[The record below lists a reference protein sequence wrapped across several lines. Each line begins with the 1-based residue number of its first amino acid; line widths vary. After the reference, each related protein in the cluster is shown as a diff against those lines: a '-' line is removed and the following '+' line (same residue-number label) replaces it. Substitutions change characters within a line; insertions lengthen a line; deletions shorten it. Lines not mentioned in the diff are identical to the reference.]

1 MASNDYYHGGK
12 PPSASPPPA
21 AYYAGS
27 AYNNIP
33 STSSTP
39 APPYSQISQTPGAS
53 HPPPPRVN
61 TVSPFE
67 TVFDDHVYPVD
78 STQDGFRHNANGTP
92 QQNMSPQAANNPQ
105 RMNTVHTVNTV
116 SSVYSS
122 DNPNDP
128 RNMQPLPPLP
138 QQPTAYHRDGAYNQ
152 HDGVYDQHSAYAQP
166 NPYAQDTAY
175 YGNQAVSPDSSRPH
189 VADDIPLQSRQETQP
204 KDVEMNDNDHVY
216 DAPQGSR
223 RSKSRRDKSK
233 VGFGQLGMF
242 GADRKGIPWVVYVFT
257 LVQVAVFI
265 AEIVKNAQLTGSPIM
280 TKPTFNPMIGPSTYV
295 MINMG
300 ARYVACMHN
309 VKGIQDSNT
318 SFTWP
323 CPNSTSSDANN
334 PSNQCGL
341 GDLCGF
347 GGVPEPKFEGLDQ
360 SPEPDQWFRFITPI
374 FLHAGLIHIG
384 FNLLL
389 QMTIGK
395 EMEIAI
401 GSIRFFLVYVSA
413 GIFGNVMGANYAG
426 VMTAST
432 GASGALFGVIALTLL
447 DLLYSWKDRRSPVKD
462 LMFIML
468 DIVISFVLGL
478 LPGLDNFA
486 HIGGFLMGLVLGICV
501 LHSPNSLRRRL
512 GTDPSYASMQLNP
525 ANQGAGPSFLR
536 NPVGF
541 FKGRKPLWWAW
552 WLVRAGFLL
561 TVIIVFIVLLNN
573 FYVYHNTCSWCKY
586 LSCIPVNNWCEL
598 DDFKLTKSS

>member
-1 MASNDYYHGGK
+1 MASNDYYHGSK
-12 PPSASPPPA
+12 PPSGATPSPAPYYGG
-21 AYYAGS
+21 AYNN
-27 AYNNIP
+27 NNIP
-33 STSSTP
+33 SASSTP
-39 APPYSQISQTPGAS
+39 APPYSSVPNAPSASQ
-53 HPPPPRVN
+53 PPPRQN

-78 STQDGFRHNANGTP
+78 STQDGFRHNGYI
-92 QQNMSPQAANNPQ
+92 QNPQ
-105 RMNTVHTVNTV
+105 SLN
-116 SSVYSS
+116 
-122 DNPNDP
+122 
-128 RNMQPLPPLP
+128 NM
-138 QQPTAYHRDGAYNQ
+138 
-152 HDGVYDQHSAYAQP
+152 
-166 NPYAQDTAY
+166 DTAY
-175 YGNQAVSPDSSRPH
+175 TGNGQTPYSTHDIHQSNPYTQQDTGYYGHTSMSPDSSRPNL
-189 VADDIPLQSRQETQP
+189 ADDIPLQSRQPMQP
-204 KDVEMNDNDHVY
+204 HKDVETNDTDHVY

-223 RSKSRRDKSK
+223 RSKSQRDKK
-233 VGFGQLGMF
+233 KIGFGQLGMF
-242 GADRKGIPWVVYVFT
+242 GADRKGIPWVVYIFT
-257 LVQVAVFI
+257 LVQIAVFI
-265 AEIVKNAQLTGSPIM
+265 GEIVKNAQLTGSPIM
-280 TKPTFNPMIGPSTYV
+280 TKPSFNPMIGPSTYV

-309 VKGIQDSNT
+309 VKEIQDEGQP
-318 SFTWP
+318 FTWP
-323 CPNSTSSDANN
+323 CPNSTSNDANN
-334 PSNQCGL
+334 PSNQCSL
-341 GDLCGF
+341 GELCGF
-347 GGVPEPKFEGLDQ
+347 GGVPEPAYTNTDTKQ
-360 SPEPDQWFRFITPI
+360 SSEPNQWFRFITPI

-401 GSIRFFLVYVSA
+401 GSIRFFLVYLSA

-426 VMTAST
+426 VMAAST

-468 DIVISFVLGL
+468 DVVISFVLGL

-486 HIGGFLMGLVLGICV
+486 HIGGFLMGLALGVCV

-512 GTDPSYASMQLNP
+512 GAEDPSYASMQLNP
-525 ANQGAGPSFLR
+525 NQGPPPFLK

-573 FYVYHNTCSWCKY
+573 FYIYHNTCSWCKY

-598 DDFKLTKSS
+598 DNFKVTRS

>member
-1 MASNDYYHGGK
+1 MASNDYYHSSK
-12 PPSASPPPA
+12 PPSEATPSSAPYYGG
-21 AYYAGS
+21 AYS
-27 AYNNIP
+27 NNIP

-39 APPYSQISQTPGAS
+39 APPYSSIPNAPGAS
-53 HPPPPRVN
+53 QPPPRHN

-78 STQDGFRHNANGTP
+78 STQDGFRHNGHS
-92 QQNMSPQAANNPQ
+92 QSPQSLNN
-105 RMNTVHTVNTV
+105 MNTAYIGHGQTP
-116 SSVYSS
+116 YS
-122 DNPNDP
+122 
-128 RNMQPLPPLP
+128 
-138 QQPTAYHRDGAYNQ
+138 T
-152 HDGVYDQHSAYAQP
+152 HDIHQP
-166 NPYAQDTAY
+166 NPYAQQDTSY
-175 YGNQAVSPDSSRPH
+175 YGHSSVSPDPSRPN
-189 VADDIPLQSRQETQP
+189 VADDIPLQSRQPTQP
-204 KDVEMNDNDHVY
+204 LKDVEMNDTDHVY

-223 RSKSRRDKSK
+223 RSKSRRDKK

-242 GADRKGIPWVVYVFT
+242 GADRKGIPWVVYIFT
-257 LVQVAVFI
+257 AVQIAVFI
-265 AEIVKNAQLTGSPIM
+265 AEIAKNAQLTGSPIM
-280 TKPTFNPMIGPSTYV
+280 TKPSFNPMIGPSTYV

-309 VKGIQDSNT
+309 VKGIQDLGQPI
-318 SFTWP
+318 TWP
-323 CPNSTSSDANN
+323 CPNSTSNDASN

-341 GDLCGF
+341 SELCGF
-347 GGVPEPKFEGLDQ
+347 GGVPEPTYTDINQ
-360 SPEPDQWFRFITPI
+360 SPEPNQWFRFITPI

-426 VMTAST
+426 VMAAST

-468 DIVISFVLGL
+468 DVVISFVLGL

-486 HIGGFLMGLVLGICV
+486 HIGGFLMGLALGVCV
-501 LHSPNSLRRRL
+501 LHSPNSLRRKM
-512 GTDPSYASMQLNP
+512 GSEDPSYASMQLNP
-525 ANQGAGPSFLR
+525 NQGPPPFLK

-573 FYVYHNTCSWCKY
+573 FYIYHNTCSWCKY

-598 DDFKLTKSS
+598 DNFKITRS

>member
-1 MASNDYYHGGK
+1 MASNDYYHGSK
-12 PPSASPPPA
+12 PPSGATPSPAP
-21 AYYAGS
+21 YYAG
-27 AYNNIP
+27 AYNNNNNSIP

-39 APPYSQISQTPGAS
+39 APPYSSIPNAPSASQ
-53 HPPPPRVN
+53 PPPRQN

-78 STQDGFRHNANGTP
+78 STQDGFRHNSHS
-92 QQNMSPQAANNPQ
+92 QSPQGLSN
-105 RMNTVHTVNTV
+105 MNTAYTGHGQTP
-116 SSVYSS
+116 YS
-122 DNPNDP
+122 
-128 RNMQPLPPLP
+128 
-138 QQPTAYHRDGAYNQ
+138 T
-152 HDGVYDQHSAYAQP
+152 YDIDQSK
-166 NPYAQDTAY
+166 PYAQQDTGY
-175 YGNQAVSPDSSRPH
+175 FGHSSISPDPSRPN
-189 VADDIPLQSRQETQP
+189 VADDIPLQSRQPTQP
-204 KDVEMNDNDHVY
+204 HKDVEMNDTDHVY

-223 RSKSRRDKSK
+223 RSKSQRDKKK

-257 LVQVAVFI
+257 LVQTAVFI
-265 AEIVKNAQLTGSPIM
+265 GEIVKNAQLTGSPIM
-280 TKPTFNPMIGPSTYV
+280 TKPSFNPMIGPSTYV

-309 VKGIQDSNT
+309 VKGIQDLGQPI
-318 SFTWP
+318 TWP
-323 CPNSTSSDANN
+323 CPNSTSNDASN
-334 PSNQCGL
+334 PSNQCTL
-341 GDLCGF
+341 GELCGF
-347 GGVPEPKFEGLDQ
+347 GGVPEPTYTDINQ
-360 SPEPDQWFRFITPI
+360 SPEPNQWFRFITPI

-395 EMEIAI
+395 EMEVAI
-401 GSIRFFLVYVSA
+401 GSIRFFLVYMSA

-426 VMTAST
+426 VMAAST
-432 GASGALFGVIALTLL
+432 GASGALFGIIALMLL

-468 DIVISFVLGL
+468 DVVISFVLGL

-486 HIGGFLMGLVLGICV
+486 HIGGFLMGLALGVCV
-501 LHSPNSLRRRL
+501 LHSPNSLRRRM
-512 GTDPSYASMQLNP
+512 GAEDPSYASMQLNP
-525 ANQGAGPSFLR
+525 NQGPPPFLK

-561 TVIIVFIVLLNN
+561 TIIIVFIVLLNN
-573 FYVYHNTCSWCKY
+573 FYIYHNTCSWCKY
-586 LSCIPVNNWCEL
+586 LSCLPVNNWCEL
-598 DDFKLTKSS
+598 DNFKITKS

>member
-1 MASNDYYHGGK
+1 MASNDYYQVNK
-12 PPSASPPPA
+12 PPSAASPPPNS
-21 AYYAGS
+21 YYVGGP
-27 AYNNIP
+27 YNTVP

-39 APPYSQISQTPGAS
+39 APPYSQISQTPGAT
-53 HPPPPRVN
+53 HPPPPRTN

-67 TVFDDHVYPVD
+67 SVFDDHVYPVD
-78 STQDGFRHNANGTP
+78 STQDGFRHNAYN
-92 QQNMSPQAANNPQ
+92 QNPPKANPNNPQ
-105 RMNTVHTVNTV
+105 RMNTVHTV

-122 DNPNDP
+122 DNPQ
-128 RNMQPLPPLP
+128 NMQNTHDMHPLPS
-138 QQPTAYHRDGAYNQ
+138 QPK
-152 HDGVYDQHSAYAQP
+152 
-166 NPYAQDTAY
+166 PYAQDTAY
-175 YGNQAVSPDSSRPH
+175 YGHSTVSPDSSRPH
-189 VADDIPLQSRQETQP
+189 LADDIPLQSRQESNQP
-204 KDVEMNDNDHVY
+204 KDTEMNDTDHVY
-216 DAPQGSR
+216 DAPQGAR
-223 RSKSRRDKSK
+223 RSRSRRDKSK

-242 GADRKGIPWVVYVFT
+242 GADRKGIPWVVYTFT
-257 LVQVAVFI
+257 IVQIAVFI

-280 TKPTFNPMIGPSTYV
+280 TKPSFNPMIGPSTYV

-309 VKGIQDSNT
+309 VKGIQDLGEPI
-318 SFTWP
+318 TWP
-323 CPNSTSSDANN
+323 CPNTTSSSATD

-347 GGVPEPKFEGLDQ
+347 GGVPEPTYTDINQ

-384 FNLLL
+384 FNLLM

-462 LMFIML
+462 LMFILL
-468 DIVISFVLGL
+468 DIIISFVLGL

-486 HIGGFLMGLVLGICV
+486 HIGGFLMGLALGICV

-512 GTDPSYASMQLNP
+512 GTNPSYASMQLN
-525 ANQGAGPSFLR
+525 ANQGPPPFLK
-536 NPVGF
+536 NPIGF

-598 DDFKLTKSS
+598 DNFKITRG

>member
-1 MASNDYYHGGK
+1 MASDDYYHNVNK
-12 PPSASPPPA
+12 PPPA
-21 AYYAGS
+21 AAPSPAPYYGGAS
-27 AYNNIP
+27 YNIP

-39 APPYSQISQTPGAS
+39 APPYSSVSQTPGAS
-53 HPPPPRVN
+53 QPPPRGN

-78 STQDGFRHNANGTP
+78 STQDGFRHNGNG
-92 QQNMSPQAANNPQ
+92 QSPQSFNNAQPQ
-105 RMNTVHTVNTV
+105 RMNTMNTVHTGYGGHAQ
-116 SSVYSS
+116 SPYDSH
-122 DNPNDP
+122 
-128 RNMQPLPPLP
+128 NMP
-138 QQPTAYHRDGAYNQ
+138 
-152 HDGVYDQHSAYAQP
+152 HS
-166 NPYAQDTAY
+166 NPYDAHKMPQSNPYGQDTAY
-175 YGNQAVSPDSSRPH
+175 YGQSSISPDSSRPN
-189 VADDIPLQSRQETQP
+189 VADEIPLQSRNHQQPP
-204 KDVEMNDNDHVY
+204 KDVEMNENDHVY
-216 DAPQGSR
+216 DAPQGAR
-223 RSKSRRDKSK
+223 RSQSQRNKGK

-242 GADRKGIPWVVYVFT
+242 GANRKGIPWVVYIFT

-280 TKPTFNPMIGPSTYV
+280 TKPSFNPMIGPSTYV

-309 VKGIQDSNT
+309 VKGIQDLGEVI
-318 SFTWP
+318 TWP
-323 CPNSTSSDANN
+323 CPNSTSTDANDA
-334 PSNQCGL
+334 SNKCGL

-347 GGVPEPKFEGLDQ
+347 GGVPEPTYTDINQ
-360 SPEPDQWFRFITPI
+360 SPEPNQWFRFITPI

-432 GASGALFGVIALTLL
+432 GASGALFGIIALTLL
-447 DLLYSWKDRRSPVKD
+447 DLLYSWKDRRNPVKD

-486 HIGGFLMGLVLGICV
+486 HIGGFLMGLALGICV
-501 LHSPNSLRRRL
+501 LHSPNSLRRRM
-512 GTDPSYASMQLNP
+512 GADTSYASMQLNP
-525 ANQGAGPSFLR
+525 NSGPPPFLK

-552 WLVRAGFLL
+552 WLVRAAFLL
-561 TVIIVFIVLLNN
+561 TIIIVFIVLLNN
-573 FYVYHNTCSWCKY
+573 FYIYHNTCSWCKY
-586 LSCIPVNNWCEL
+586 LSCIPINNWCEL
-598 DDFKLTKSS
+598 DNFKITRG